1 MAMFEFVLKL
11 LATLVGLGI
20 FAAVLLVIVVMLAVR
35 VKFTFDL
42 ASTVERIIDAL
53 KKQDS
58 KEKLFRKRRK
68 PR

>member
-42 ASTVERIIDAL
+42 ASAVERIIDAL

>member
-42 ASTVERIIDAL
+42 ASAVERIIDAL

-58 KEKLFRKRRK
+58 K
-68 PR
+68 